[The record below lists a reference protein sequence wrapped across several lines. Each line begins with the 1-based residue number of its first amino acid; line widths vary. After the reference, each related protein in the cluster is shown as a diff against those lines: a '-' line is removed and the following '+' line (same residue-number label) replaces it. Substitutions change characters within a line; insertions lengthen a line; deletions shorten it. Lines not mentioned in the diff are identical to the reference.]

1 MQSTYVSYTEG
12 WMDNRQ
18 ADRYRKTSMAP
29 SESSNPIST
38 DLPTRLVFL
47 TTPNLGIEEKKMLF
61 A

>member
-1 MQSTYVSYTEG
+1 
-12 WMDNRQ
+12 MDNRQ